1 MQLLRKVNVLL
12 FYKYTLTNYI
22 YKYMYIYIYIYEYKL
37 LLLIQDTQSARSA
50 QTLPNQDGRSTYVIM
65 Q

>member
-22 YKYMYIYIYIYEYKL
+22 YKYMYIYIYEYKL
-37 LLLIQDTQSARSA
+37 LLLIQDTQSARSG

>member
-22 YKYMYIYIYIYEYKL
+22 YKYMYIYIYEYKL

-50 QTLPNQDGRSTYVIM
+50 QTLQNQDGRSTYVIM

>member
-1 MQLLRKVNVLL
+1 
-12 FYKYTLTNYI
+12 
-22 YKYMYIYIYIYEYKL
+22 MYIYIYIYEYKL

>member
-22 YKYMYIYIYIYEYKL
+22 YKYMYIYIYEYKL
-37 LLLIQDTQSARSA
+37 LLLIQDTRSARSA

>member
-22 YKYMYIYIYIYEYKL
+22 YKYMYIYIYEYKL